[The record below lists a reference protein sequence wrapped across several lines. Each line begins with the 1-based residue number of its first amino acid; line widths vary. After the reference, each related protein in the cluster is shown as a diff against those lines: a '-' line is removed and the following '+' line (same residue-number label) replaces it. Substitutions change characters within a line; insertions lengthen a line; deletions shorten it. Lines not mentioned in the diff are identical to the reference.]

1 MFLQRVSKEEFLL
14 LVLEEINEISHSTG
28 CGFKN
33 GASIAFLKADHSTPA
48 GMQSKRKES

>member
-1 MFLQRVSKEEFLL
+1 MKYLSRY
-14 LVLEEINEISHSTG
+14 STG

-33 GASIAFLKADHSTPA
+33 GASIAFLKADQSTPA